1 MNGAEAM
8 LRALVELGVDVCF
21 TNPGTSEMHFVA
33 ALDSVTEMRGVL
45 TLFEGVATGAADGYG
60 RIAKRPAVTLLHLG
74 PGLGNGLANLHNA
87 KRART
92 PIVNVVGDHTNYHR
106 HFDPP
111 LASDINAIAGS
122 VSKLVTTVGGL
133 SSIVSDTIDAY
144 RGSVSAPKG
153 VSTLIVPADYSW
165 GQGATT
171 DRLGQIKNRMI
182 ELTTYPAS
190 NDTRGF
196 TFDVV
201 AKMLRSSE
209 PTTFLL
215 GGSAL
220 SRQGLLAASRIANS
234 FGAKLISETFPAV
247 MDRGAGVVAVD
258 RLAYFGEFAQAQL
271 AGCKHL
277 VLVGTSD
284 PISFFAYPNSS
295 SLFRPPD
302 CDVEILAGPLDDAAG
317 VLTELVEYLGVAK
330 TVPTIQPSVRP
341 EIPTGPLTATTVA
354 AVIGATLPEGT
365 IVSDEGNTGS
375 LSAPGFTQGAPPHV
389 WMCLTGGSIG
399 QGLPVATGAAV
410 AAPDQNILCLQA
422 DGSALYTIQSLW
434 TQARENLNVTT
445 VLLNNRSY
453 AILEFELDR
462 VDATVGDRSRS
473 MFELSPPTLD
483 FVSIANGFG
492 VDAVSVTTPQELA
505 IQLRRAYSESGPH
518 LIEAILPKGF
528 S

>member
-1 MNGAEAM
+1 MNGAQAI
-8 LRALVELGVDVCF
+8 LRTLVELGVDVCF

-60 RIAKRPAVTLLHLG
+60 RIAKRPAATLLHLG

-87 KRART
+87 KRARS
-92 PIVNVVGDHTNYHR
+92 PIVNVVGDHATYHR

-111 LASDINAIAGS
+111 LASDIEAVARS
-122 VSKLVTTVGGL
+122 VSKLVTTAGGL
-133 SSIVSDTIDAY
+133 GSIVSDTIDAY
-144 RGSVSAPKG
+144 RASVSAPRG

-165 GQGATT
+165 SQGARP
-171 DRLGQIKNRMI
+171 DDHGQIDEKI
-182 ELTTYPAS
+182 ELTTRPT
-190 NDTRGF
+190 DDETRGF
-196 TFDVV
+196 TFNIV
-201 AKMLRSSE
+201 AKMLRSAE

-220 SRQGLLAASRIANS
+220 SRQGLLAASRIVNS
-234 FGAKLISETFPAV
+234 FGAKLLSETFPAV
-247 MDRGAGVVAVD
+247 MDRGAGIVPID
-258 RLAYFGEFAQAQL
+258 RLAYFGEFAQTQL

-277 VLVGTSD
+277 VLVGASD
-284 PISFFAYPNSS
+284 PVSFFAYPNSP

-302 CDVEILAGPLDDAAG
+302 CDVQVLAGPSEDASE
-317 VLTELVEYLGVAK
+317 VLNALVEYLGVTK
-330 TVPTIQPSVRP
+330 TVPTLQHFVSPQIPS
-341 EIPTGPLTATTVA
+341 GPLTATAVA

-375 LSAPGFTQGAPPHV
+375 LSAPGSTQGAPPHT

-445 VLLNNRSY
+445 VLLNNQSY

-462 VDATVGDRSRS
+462 VSAAAGSRSRS
-473 MFELSPPTLD
+473 MFQLFPPMLD

-492 VDAVSVTTPQELA
+492 VDAVSVNTPEELA

>member
-1 MNGAEAM
+1 MNGAQAV
-8 LRALVELGVDVCF
+8 LRVLVELGVDVCF
-21 TNPGTSEMHFVA
+21 TNPGTSEIHFVA

-60 RIAKRPAVTLLHLG
+60 RIAKRPAATLLHLG

-92 PIVNVVGDHTNYHR
+92 PVVNIVGDHASYHR
-106 HFDPP
+106 NFDPP
-111 LASDINAIAGS
+111 LASDIEAVAGS

-133 SSIVSDTIDAY
+133 GSIVSDTIDAY
-144 RGSVSAPKG
+144 RGSVAAPQG

-165 GQGATT
+165 SDGVGTDGLDELKKKIGLAADRTSDGTT
-171 DRLGQIKNRMI
+171 
-182 ELTTYPAS
+182 
-190 NDTRGF
+190 GF
-196 TFDVV
+196 IFDIV
-201 AKMLRSSE
+201 ANMLKSSE

-220 SRQGLLAASRIANS
+220 TEQGLLAASRIVNS
-234 FGAKLISETFPAV
+234 YGAKLLCETFPAV
-247 MDRGAGVVAVD
+247 MDRGAGIVPID
-258 RLAYFGEFAQAQL
+258 RLSYVGEFARAQL

-284 PISFFAYPNSS
+284 PVSFFAYPNSP
-295 SLFRPPD
+295 SLFRPPE
-302 CDVEILAGPLDDAAG
+302 CDVQILAGPSEDASGTLSA
-317 VLTELVEYLGVAK
+317 LVEYLGMSK
-330 TVPTIQPSVRP
+330 TIPTLQPFARP
-341 EIPTGPLTATTVA
+341 EMPTGPLTATMVA

-375 LSAPGFTQGAPPHV
+375 LSAPGSTQGAPPHT

-445 VLLNNRSY
+445 VLLNNQSY
-453 AILEFELDR
+453 AILKFELDR
-462 VDATVGDRSRS
+462 VDGAIGRRSSS
-473 MFELSPPTLD
+473 MFELFPPMLD

-492 VDAVSVTTPQELA
+492 VDAVSVNTPEELA
-505 IQLRRAYSESGPH
+505 LHLRRAYSESGPH
-518 LIEAILPKGF
+518 LIEAILPNGL